1 MAAVGVVAVA
11 IGACVS
17 LTRGARWACYD
28 RRVVEDLVRVAGWAT
43 LKLVTLGAY
52 RTDDDAIFLE
62 GGIGLFV
69 WAAMI
74 ALIYRFS
81 A

>member
-1 MAAVGVVAVA
+1 
-11 IGACVS
+11 
-17 LTRGARWACYD
+17 
-28 RRVVEDLVRVAGWAT
+28 VVEDLVRVAGWVT

-62 GGIGLFV
+62 GVIGLFV

-74 ALIYRFS
+74 ALTYRLS

>member
-1 MAAVGVVAVA
+1 M
-11 IGACVS
+11 
-17 LTRGARWACYD
+17 
-28 RRVVEDLVRVAGWAT
+28 VEDLVRVAGWVT

-62 GGIGLFV
+62 GVIGLFV

>member
-1 MAAVGVVAVA
+1 MVA

-17 LTRGARWACYD
+17 LVQGVPDGHATIVAWSRI
-28 RRVVEDLVRVAGWAT
+28 LVRVAGWVT

-62 GGIGLFV
+62 GVIGLFM